1 MSSACSSIKTTDKN
15 GDLSFINKEAT
26 QWRDIPA
33 KPIEYAPKE
42 ETIFLSGGL
51 TLLQDKLVEA
61 ALNSMDIHFI
71 ALPNPNFESFQ
82 KGKAYGNRGQCN
94 PTYFTVGNLVK
105 YLQNLRD
112 EKGLSAEEIV
122 QKYVYITAGGCGP
135 CRFGMYITEYKKAL
149 RDAGFDGFRLT
160 SFEHDKGIFQGD
172 EIDDNIL
179 NFSPQFFITLIKSV
193 IIGDIINILTY
204 KMRPFEVKKGS
215 VNEAIEKCK
224 EIVTQAF
231 LSHSSLIKAMWKC
244 RSVLEQVKLDR
255 LQAKAKVMVM
265 GEFWAAMTEGDG
277 NYNLHKFLE
286 AEGAE
291 CIPQPI
297 VNRLMLSIWE
307 AEQALKSREQ
317 LEVKNSKKV
326 DFSNAKTRI
335 LIKAGKAAIKTHF
348 ALYAKAIGLHDYE
361 IPDMDELAKLA
372 KEYYTLECSGGEGHL
387 EVAHLIESVKHNL
400 SHLVISIKP
409 FGCMPSSA
417 VSDGVQ
423 SLVTSR
429 YPQANFLSIETSGE
443 GAANFYSRVQMALF
457 KAKQSAKEEFERG
470 LHPKGISKGT
480 SNDLLQSNDD
490 KSFESFAGLTPY
502 QIEKLNNYL
511 YQPKSEKAGTA
522 AQLIFSLT

>member
-1 MSSACSSIKTTDKN
+1 MSISCNSIKTTDKN
-15 GDLSFINKEAT
+15 GDLDFINKEAT
-26 QWRDIPA
+26 QWRDIPS
-33 KPIEYAPKE
+33 KEITYVSKE

-61 ALNSMDIHFI
+61 ALNSMNINFI

-112 EKGLSAEEIV
+112 EKGLSSEEIV
-122 QKYVYITAGGCGP
+122 KKYVYITAGGCGP

-172 EIDDNIL
+172 EIDENIL
-179 NFSPQFFITLIKSV
+179 NFSPKFFITLIKSV

-204 KMRPFEVKKGS
+204 KMRPYEIEKGS
-215 VNEAIEKCK
+215 VNNAIEKCK
-224 EIVTQAF
+224 EIITQAF
-231 LSHSSLIKAMWKC
+231 LDHSSLIKAMWKC
-244 RSVLEQVKLDR
+244 RTVLEKVNLNR
-255 LQAKAKVMVM
+255 LEPKAKVMVM

-297 VNRLMLSIWE
+297 LNRLMLSLWE
-307 AEQALKSREQ
+307 AEQALKNREQ
-317 LEVKNSKKV
+317 LEVENGKKV
-326 DFSNAKTRI
+326 DFSNVKTRI

-348 ALYAKAIGLHDYE
+348 SLYAKAIGLHDYE
-361 IPDMDELAKLA
+361 IPDIEKLA
-372 KEYYTLECSGGEGHL
+372 ELSKEYYTLECSGGEGHL

-417 VSDGVQ
+417 VSDGIQ

-429 YPQANFLSIETSGE
+429 FPQANFLSIETSGE

-457 KAKQSAKEEFERG
+457 KAKQLAKEEFEE
-470 LHPKGISKGT
+470 LEMPEHIP
-480 SNDLLQSNDD
+480 
-490 KSFESFAGLTPY
+490 
-502 QIEKLNNYL
+502 EKLNNYL
-511 YQPKSEKAGTA
+511 YQPKSKKAGTA
-522 AQLIFSLT
+522 AQLIDSLI

>member
-1 MSSACSSIKTTDKN
+1 MSSACTSIKTTDKN
-15 GDLSFINKEAT
+15 GDLNFINTEAT
-26 QWRDIPA
+26 QWRDIPQ
-33 KPIEYAPKE
+33 KEITYAPKE

-61 ALNSMDIHFI
+61 ALNSMNINFI

-112 EKGLSAEEIV
+112 EKGLSSEEIV

-172 EIDDNIL
+172 EIDENIL
-179 NFSPQFFITLIKSV
+179 NFSPKFFITLIKSV

-204 KMRPFEVKKGS
+204 KMRPYEVDKDS
-215 VNEAIEKCK
+215 VNRAIEKCK

-231 LSHSSLIKAMWKC
+231 LNHSSLIKAMWEC
-244 RSVLEQVKLDR
+244 RSVLEKVQLNR
-255 LQAKAKVMVM
+255 LQPKAKVMVM

-307 AEQALKSREQ
+307 TEQALKNREE
-317 LEVKNSKKV
+317 LEVENSKKI
-326 DFSNAKTRI
+326 DFSNMKTRI

-348 ALYAKAIGLHDYE
+348 SLYAKAIGLHDYE
-361 IPDMDELAKLA
+361 IPNMEKLA
-372 KEYYTLECSGGEGHL
+372 ELSKEYYTLECSGGEGHL

-400 SHLVISIKP
+400 AHLVISIKP

-417 VSDGVQ
+417 VSDGIQ

-429 YPQANFLSIETSGE
+429 FPQANFLSIETSGE

-457 KAKQSAKEEFERG
+457 KAKQLAKEEFEA
-470 LHPKGISKGT
+470 LEIPEQ
-480 SNDLLQSNDD
+480 LPQ
-490 KSFESFAGLTPY
+490 
-502 QIEKLNNYL
+502 KLNNYL
-511 YQPKSEKAGTA
+511 YQPKNEKAGSA
-522 AQLIFSLT
+522 AQLIESLSTRS

>member
-1 MSSACSSIKTTDKN
+1 MSISCNSVKTTDKN

-26 QWRDIPA
+26 QWRDIPSQE
-33 KPIEYAPKE
+33 ITYAPKE

-61 ALNSMDIHFI
+61 ALNSMNINFI

-112 EKGLSAEEIV
+112 ETGLSSEEIASR
-122 QKYVYITAGGCGP
+122 IGDFP
-135 CRFGMYITEYKKAL
+135 IIGMPLAPLMHGACWWL

-172 EIDDNIL
+172 EIDENIL
-179 NFSPQFFITLIKSV
+179 NFSPKFFITLIKSV
-193 IIGDIINILTY
+193 IIGDIINILSY
-204 KMRPFEVKKGS
+204 KMRPYEVEKDS
-215 VNEAIEKCK
+215 VNRAIEKCK

-231 LSHSSLIKAMWKC
+231 LNHSSLIKAMWEC
-244 RSVLEQVKLDR
+244 RSVLEKVPLNR

-307 AEQALKSREQ
+307 AEQALKNREE
-317 LEVKNSKKV
+317 LEVENSKKI
-326 DFSNAKTRI
+326 DFSNMKTKI
-335 LIKAGKAAIKTHF
+335 LIKVGKSAIKTHF
-348 ALYAKAIGLHDYE
+348 SLYAKAIGLHDYE
-361 IPDMDELAKLA
+361 IPNMEKLA
-372 KEYYTLECSGGEGHL
+372 ELSKEYYTLECSGGEGHL

-417 VSDGVQ
+417 VSDGIQ

-429 YPQANFLSIETSGE
+429 FPQANFLSIETSGE

-457 KAKQSAKEEFERG
+457 KAKQLAKEEFEA
-470 LHPKGISKGT
+470 LEIPEQ
-480 SNDLLQSNDD
+480 L
-490 KSFESFAGLTPY
+490 P
-502 QIEKLNNYL
+502 EKFNNYL

-522 AQLIFSLT
+522 AQLIDSLI

>member
-1 MSSACSSIKTTDKN
+1 MSSTCSSIKMTDKN
-15 GDLSFINKEAT
+15 GDLSYLNKEAT
-26 QWRDIPA
+26 QWRDIP
-33 KPIEYAPKE
+33 KEEIYYAPKE

-71 ALPNPNFESFQ
+71 ALPNPDFESFQ
-82 KGKAYGNRGQCN
+82 KGKAFGNRGQCN

-112 EKGLSAEEIV
+112 KTGLSAEEIV

-172 EIDDNIL
+172 EIEEEIL
-179 NFSPQFFITLIKSV
+179 NFTPKFFIRLIKAV
-193 IIGDIINILTY
+193 IIGDIINLLTY
-204 KMRPFEVKKGS
+204 KMRPYEIEKGS
-215 VNEAIEKCK
+215 VDEAVTHCK
-224 EIVTQAF
+224 EIVSDAF
-231 LSHSSLIKAMWKC
+231 LKHTNLIKAMWQC
-244 RSVLEQVKLDR
+244 RKVLGKVNLNRIQP
-255 LQAKAKVMVM
+255 KAKVMVM

-297 VNRLMLSIWE
+297 VNRLMLSLWE
-307 AEQALKSREQ
+307 AEQALIKREQ
-317 LEVKNSKKV
+317 LTEENAKKV
-326 DFSNAKTRI
+326 DFSNVKTRL
-335 LIKAGKAAIKTHF
+335 LIKTGKTAIKTHF
-348 ALYAKAIGLHDYE
+348 SLYAKAIGLHDYN
-361 IPDMDELAKLA
+361 IPNMEALAKLA
-372 KEYYTLECSGGEGHL
+372 EQYYTLDCSGGEGHL

-457 KAKQSAKEEFERG
+457 KAKQLAKEEFEA
-470 LHPKGISKGT
+470 LEVPEHVP
-480 SNDLLQSNDD
+480 
-490 KSFESFAGLTPY
+490 
-502 QIEKLNNYL
+502 EKVHNYL
-511 YQPKSEKAGTA
+511 YQPKNEKAGTA
-522 AQLIFSLT
+522 AQLIDSLNA